1 LTSQNRVAIVFIT
14 YKERTTK
21 MKLWQMI
28 VVSAIIAVPLSN
40 YYETKRQSWADWK
53 REAWGIDE

>member
-1 LTSQNRVAIVFIT
+1 
-14 YKERTTK
+14 

-40 YYETKRQSWADWK
+40 YYEKKRQSWADWK